1 MYGSS
6 CIHVAK
12 MGNETGARA
21 AEAGPFRGEAKKQKI
36 VMKLPQRLM
45 RILPEPTPFFREMFM
60 VKPASFLKIVPALA
74 VLVGFGTTMALAGP
88 IEDRQAAMKQNGK
101 AIGALAAIFKG
112 ESPYDAAVVKTNAE
126 IIKQD
131 FVKAFA
137 SFPPGSEKGPPETY
151 AKPEIW
157 SDPEG
162 FKAAQETA
170 LKAVEALAATTDEA
184 GFKTAMAGLGEACK
198 GCHTKYRRPKE

>member
-1 MYGSS
+1 MLQRWVTRRALARLKAG
-6 CIHVAK
+6 HFVAK
-12 MGNETGARA
+12 RKNKNCDEIATVSYAY
-21 AEAGPFRGEAKKQKI
+21 
-36 VMKLPQRLM
+36 
-45 RILPEPTPFFREMFM
+45 TPNANAIFREMFM
-60 VKPASFLKIVPALA
+60 VKPAYILKIAPALA
-74 VLVGFGTTMALAGP
+74 ILVGFGTTMALAGP

-101 AIGALAAIFKG
+101 SAGVLVPIFKG

-137 SFPPGSEKGPPETY
+137 SFPPGSDKGPPETY

-162 FKAAQETA
+162 FKAAQERA
-170 LKAVEALAATTDEA
+170 LKAVDALAATTDEA
-184 GFKTAMAGLGEACK
+184 GFKTAMAGLGDACG
-198 GCHTKYRRPKE
+198 GCHTKYRRAKE

>member
-1 MYGSS
+1 M
-6 CIHVAK
+6 
-12 MGNETGARA
+12 M
-21 AEAGPFRGEAKKQKI
+21 
-36 VMKLPQRLM
+36 
-45 RILPEPTPFFREMFM
+45 
-60 VKPASFLKIVPALA
+60 KPAAVLKIVPAFVVLA
-74 VLVGFGTTMALAGP
+74 GLGTTMALAGP

-101 AIGALAAIFKG
+101 SVGELAAIFKG

-137 SFPPGSEKGPPETY
+137 NFTPGSEKGPPETY

-170 LKAVEALAATTDEA
+170 LKAVEALAATTDEES
-184 GFKTAMAGLGEACK
+184 FKTAMAGLGEACK